1 MENINSEKQNSRV
14 MDEKKKELEEN
25 PSEFFKSYNQ
35 YFSQKE
41 FLEIYDGLLE
51 KYRRDFLLRIRAI
64 RPNFREKCIYS
75 VEHLLGQILKENV
88 EQKDYKTFFEYQI
101 YAFLLRYDKLH
112 DDIKEYI
119 NNKSE
124 TDLYSDDV
132 FLTNMNHLYNLIIDY
147 FEVIQY
153 LEILHEKSPEKQ
165 IFINRNIPS
174 NILFRYTYLMANG
187 LLDTSNP
194 AYYSN
199 LAYLIRDSLEIRI
212 KNALG
217 ILEIKN
223 NDLPCKI
230 TSDVFVNFICK
241 SKKIQMPT
249 SIKKEILRKIFIWA
263 NYHIHLGVV
272 LYSWQ
277 CLLILDYIRPL
288 FEIGETEHQISIYG
302 SISMEKKYY
311 QEQLQN
317 DLVQYLKKSGNNVTN
332 IVLLKSPECML
343 V

>member
-1 MENINSEKQNSRV
+1 MENVNSEKQNSRV
-14 MDEKKKELEEN
+14 MDKKKKELEEN

-41 FLEIYDGLLE
+41 FLEIYDGLFE
-51 KYRRDFLLRIRAI
+51 KYRRDFLLRIHAI
-64 RPNFREKCIYS
+64 RPNFREKCTYS

-101 YAFLLRYDKLH
+101 CAFLLCYDKLH
-112 DDIKEYI
+112 DEIKEYI
-119 NNKSE
+119 NNNAE
-124 TDLYSDDV
+124 TNLYSDEV
-132 FLTNMNHLYNLIIDY
+132 FLTNMKHIYNLIIDY
-147 FEVIQY
+147 LEVIQY
-153 LEILHEKSPEKQ
+153 LEILYGKSPEKQ
-165 IFINRNIPS
+165 ILVKRNIS
-174 NILFRYTYLMANG
+174 SEMLFRYTNLMANG
-187 LLDTSNP
+187 ILAISNP

-199 LAYLIRDSLEIRI
+199 LAYLIRDSVEIRI

-223 NDLPCKI
+223 NDIPCKI
-230 TSDVFVNFICK
+230 ASDVFVNFICK
-241 SKKIQMPT
+241 SKKIQMPI
-249 SIKKEILRKIFIWA
+249 SIKKGILRKIFIWA
-263 NYHIHLGVV
+263 NYHIHLGVA

-277 CLLILDYIRPL
+277 GLLILDYIRPL
-288 FEIGETEHQISIYG
+288 FGIGKNEDQFIIYG
-302 SISMEKKYY
+302 AISMEEKYY

-332 IVLLKSPECML
+332 VVLSESPECML